1 MEVKISENSNA
12 LIDDKIYF
20 FATKEEKKIANERD
34 IVIDKLIAI
43 QDKLGH
49 ACMRDMKWTNL
60 RFKLMDMERE
70 LKKTCGYLS
79 PEKSIE
85 FEQGGSITENDIIKQ

>member
-1 MEVKISENSNA
+1 
-12 LIDDKIYF
+12 
-20 FATKEEKKIANERD
+20 
-34 IVIDKLIAI
+34 
-43 QDKLGH
+43 
-49 ACMRDMKWTNL
+49 MRDMKWTNL

-85 FEQGGSITENDIIKQ
+85 FEQGGSITEDDIIKQ